1 MAQSIEISR
10 FYMLNMQIFYNL
22 KNCKNTYIYCT
33 VQKKELF
40 LQKKIP
46 NFSKKLFF
54 NIDNAQKREYNT
66 VTIMLR
72 FYVRE

>member
-10 FYMLNMQIFYNL
+10 FYMLNMQKFYNL
-22 KNCKNTYIYCT
+22 KNCKNAYIYCT
-33 VQKKELF
+33 IQKKSYF
-40 LQKKIP
+40 CKKNIP

-54 NIDNAQKREYNT
+54 NIDNAKKREYNT

-72 FYVRE
+72 FYVRS